1 MIKKKCVITA
11 VITVIMAIFTIC
23 GADWINQTLM
33 HKASRDRMQDL
44 IEAQTN
50 KDILFVGNSHVMD
63 GVIPMDIWRDFGYTS
78 YILCAE
84 YNDMERY
91 PAMLELALQYCS
103 PSLVVIDVDNYWQK
117 SEPEEVLM
125 GYHEF
130 ADAFPLTKA
139 KIQTTCELFEDEETR
154 REIIF
159 PFWLYHSRWNDLSK
173 NDLKKSETSF
183 YLKGYEFTTDT
194 SMVEISQ
201 IIGSQE
207 GELFKDAYG
216 LEALKK
222 VIQMCREQGIEVL
235 LTTIPYIADVQ
246 EQEYLQGL
254 HEFAREQQVGYVNL
268 IEKEALVDESCDYR
282 EGGHL
287 NLSGAQKV
295 TAFLGGYIKDN
306 YQVPVRSEEEK
317 YRKNWEEARRDYL
330 AYKSHQI
337 REAEEEMEESG
348 FKEGLTELLIQCSDH
363 DMETMIGVR
372 KESAYLEDAQMKAL
386 LLNIAGQEMDAGD
399 FFSYGSRPFQ
409 EKLFADWSDG
419 EFYFA
424 IFESGNE
431 EPICSYIF

>member
-11 VITVIMAIFTIC
+11 VITVVMAILTIC

-33 HKASRDRMQDL
+33 RKASRDRMQDL

-63 GVIPMDIWRDFGYTS
+63 GVIPMDLWRDFGYTS

-194 SMVEISQ
+194 SMVEIPQ

-207 GELFKDAYG
+207 GELFQDAYG

-222 VIQMCREQGIEVL
+222 VIQLCREQGIEVL
-235 LTTIPYIADVQ
+235 LTPVPYIADVQ
-246 EQEYLQGL
+246 EQKYLQGL

-306 YQVPVRSEEEK
+306 YQVPVRPEEEK
-317 YRKNWEEARRDYL
+317 YRKNWEEARSDYL
-330 AYKSHQI
+330 AYKAHQI
-337 REAEEEMEESG
+337 REAEEEMEDDS
-348 FKEGLTELLIQCSDH
+348 
-363 DMETMIGVR
+363 V
-372 KESAYLEDAQMKAL
+372 
-386 LLNIAGQEMDAGD
+386 
-399 FFSYGSRPFQ
+399 
-409 EKLFADWSDG
+409 
-419 EFYFA
+419 
-424 IFESGNE
+424 
-431 EPICSYIF
+431 